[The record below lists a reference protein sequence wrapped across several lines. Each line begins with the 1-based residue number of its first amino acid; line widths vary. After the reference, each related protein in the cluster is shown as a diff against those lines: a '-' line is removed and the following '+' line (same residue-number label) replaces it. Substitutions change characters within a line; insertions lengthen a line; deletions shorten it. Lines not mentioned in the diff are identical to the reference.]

1 VIDYRLYCLD
11 ENGHISLAES
21 ISASDDAEAIKLA
34 RTLKKGTLKCEVWQ
48 ASRLVSKLDAHDLAG

>member
-1 VIDYRLYCLD
+1 
-11 ENGHISLAES
+11 LAES